1 MKKEKEDTEKKF
13 FIYLDLEPYLAQWF
27 IHDSGGTQ
35 PIVLRK
41 TPLNE
46 EYWLRIY

>member
-35 PIVLRK
+35 PSELR
-41 TPLNE
+41 
-46 EYWLRIY
+46 